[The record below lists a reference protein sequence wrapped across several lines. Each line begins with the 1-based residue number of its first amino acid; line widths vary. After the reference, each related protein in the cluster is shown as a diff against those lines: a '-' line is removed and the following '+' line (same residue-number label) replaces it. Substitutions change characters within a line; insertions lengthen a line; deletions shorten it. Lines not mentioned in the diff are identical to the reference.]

1 MNRPARA
8 KLILL
13 RLLFGGAVAGACA
26 FAPAA
31 HAGEPVGRQGAGRPI
46 GNPAQV
52 AAATRDAVD
61 NLLDDVGR
69 THLANGVTVR
79 DFLRATGG
87 LEELTKD
94 LQTAEQV
101 GNVRWIDDRT
111 CQVELQISGAR
122 VARRIET
129 LARAHPKDAPLA
141 APDLEKPLAQ
151 MRSRSFSA
159 TGTSVARPGGAG
171 ALTRPGGTGGN
182 VAQVSIPSATG
193 GNPAA
198 TTTAPAPK
206 PQVVTS
212 PRWASVAEG
221 ERELV
226 LLKAKLDAAQTS
238 LRSVS
243 PVMLSARST
252 VGDVLADGDVGPAME
267 QWFITQPVTRVEYRD
282 DMLAEVAL
290 DATPAVAF
298 DRFRALAAAAQ
309 ARVAVP
315 PATDDV
321 TWAKA
326 RDGFRERMAAPV
338 GRAALRTDPIGFA
351 PRRVMGL
358 PGGDNGG
365 GLRRGADAPAWVGR
379 RLEADGIGTPRK
391 GRLMTARAAEAGAE
405 AKLRAQVEALEW
417 RGRTIGVAAKDSRR
431 IDAAVTR
438 ALQAAR
444 IGKTEYREDG
454 SARVDLYLDLETLW
468 AELREAE

>member
-8 KLILL
+8 NVILL
-13 RLLFGGAVAGACA
+13 RLLFGGAVGLCTTGVSHGGE
-26 FAPAA
+26 AP
-31 HAGEPVGRQGAGRPI
+31 GRPGAGRPA
-46 GNPAQV
+46 GNQMQV
-52 AAATRDAVD
+52 AAATRDAVA

-122 VARRIET
+122 VGRRIET
-129 LARAHPKDAPLA
+129 LARAHPKEAPLA
-141 APDLEKPLAQ
+141 PADLEKPLAQ
-151 MRSRSFSA
+151 LRFRSFSA
-159 TGTSVARPGGAG
+159 TGTSVARPGQSI
-171 ALTRPGGTGGN
+171 LDRPSGGGGN
-182 VAQVSIPSATG
+182 VAQVSIPGPATK
-193 GNPAA
+193 NT
-198 TTTAPAPK
+198 TTTAPAAK

-212 PRWASVAEG
+212 PRWALVAEG

-243 PVMLSARST
+243 PLMLSARST
-252 VGDVLADGDVGPAME
+252 VGDVLADGEVGPAME
-267 QWFITQPVTRVEYRD
+267 QWFITQPVTRVEYRE

-290 DATPAVAF
+290 DAAPATAF
-298 DRFRALAAAAQ
+298 DRFRALAAAQ

-358 PGGDNGG
+358 
-365 GLRRGADAPAWVGR
+365 
-379 RLEADGIGTPRK
+379 
-391 GRLMTARAAEAGAE
+391 
-405 AKLRAQVEALEW
+405 
-417 RGRTIGVAAKDSRR
+417 
-431 IDAAVTR
+431 
-438 ALQAAR
+438 
-444 IGKTEYREDG
+444 
-454 SARVDLYLDLETLW
+454 
-468 AELREAE
+468 